1 MIASTVMKK
10 AMPRC
15 LCLIV
20 GLLICSTSISAQRR
34 TASAM
39 KPGQTP
45 PTPQIVNSH
54 LLARAGDTLAVLAER
69 YGLSVEELSRL
80 NRLKANSKLRKGQ
93 RIQAPSTK
101 DSSDSPPSNRAK
113 AAGKRIKFADGT
125 NLDVDEVWERGE
137 EVWYRRGGVT
147 QSVVRK
153 VHSIEPI
160 FAAEPAPEFAAQSPV
175 KPADEKAN
183 AEIPTATWISLIGG
197 ARFKV
202 DDVKETS
209 DGAWYS
215 RGNLLIFLERERIA
229 RIDRDL
235 PNSGGS
241 GRRGMDWTSG
251 NPLIDQLIKTNGNR
265 FGIDPYLVFLVIEQ
279 ESHFHPR
286 AVSPKGAR
294 GLMQLM
300 PGTAARYG
308 VRRPFDPHENIRGGT
323 QYLKELMGMFG
334 GRVDLV
340 LASYNAGEGAVV
352 RFGRKVPPYRE
363 TQDYVRRISKRYK
376 AGEPTDVKPEAATI
390 SARP

>member
-1 MIASTVMKK
+1 MTNPILKSLMLMISLVVCAAGVN
-10 AMPRC
+10 
-15 LCLIV
+15 
-20 GLLICSTSISAQRR
+20 AQREAGSTQR
-34 TASAM
+34 EAGSTLRHRRNGRAQTVVRPAASETTSSETT
-39 KPGQTP
+39 QT
-45 PTPQIVNSH
+45 
-54 LLARAGDTLAVLAER
+54 R
-69 YGLSVEELSRL
+69 
-80 NRLKANSKLRKGQ
+80 
-93 RIQAPSTK
+93 
-101 DSSDSPPSNRAK
+101 SDSTQTRSDSTQTRSDTTPTARMT
-113 AAGKRIKFADGT
+113 GKRIKYADGST
-125 NLDVDEVWERGE
+125 LDVDEAWKQGE
-137 EVWYRRGGVT
+137 DVWYRQGGVT
-147 QSVVRK
+147 RSVVRK

-160 FAAEPAPEFAAQSPV
+160 LAKGTAREAIAQSRV
-175 KPADEKAN
+175 KPADHKTRAEK
-183 AEIPTATWISLIGG
+183 PTATWLSLVGG

-202 DDVKETS
+202 DEVKETS

-251 NPLIDQLIKTNGNR
+251 NPLIDQLIKTNGTL

-300 PGTAARYG
+300 PGTAARFG
-308 VRRPFDPHENIRGGT
+308 VRRPFDPLENIRGGT

-363 TQDYVRRISKRYK
+363 TQDYVRRISKRYQ
-376 AGEPTDVKPEAATI
+376 AGEPTDVKP
-390 SARP
+390 